1 MPVAAASHRRVSGR
15 GGSRHHQRLED
26 NGDAALKP
34 HLGLSRLADSV
45 QQLIEQRQIGDRHV
59 GHAEKYRGCR
69 HEPVKDVGASSRTSL
84 SGPRRRNSARRS
96 IMPLMVCA
104 RPRPVGAAHPWLSA
118 NELVEHAGKPV
129 RVVEVREVPRSL
141 EDHDAAVRHRL
152 LCRDG
157 VP

>member
-1 MPVAAASHRRVSGR
+1 MTVNPTSR
-15 GGSRHHQRLED
+15 GFTEQPRCLTP

-59 GHAEKYRGCR
+59 GHAEKIPR
-69 HEPVKDVGASSRTSL
+69 VSSRACQGRRCKLADVVVWPAAKELRPSIDHAADGVCEAAPGRCGSSL
-84 SGPRRRNSARRS
+84 VVSD
-96 IMPLMVCA
+96 
-104 RPRPVGAAHPWLSA
+104 
-118 NELVEHAGKPV
+118 ELVEHAGKPV
-129 RVVEVREVPRSL
+129 RVVEVRKVPRSL